1 MTLDADIFR
10 SAGATGCTA
19 LPEEERWKSDEEWC
33 GHPQDRKA
41 LFGIGIPAYRA
52 SFPTQFL
59 ARRESTPSPW
69 SCRSSG
75 RPWWFLLR
83 EQQQQGWYDTTT
95 PPLTCAAQKQGAPQ
109 SYMAYLD
116 DVLHFGV
123 FRRAR
128 RRTHTHTHTS
138 RCHKKGESRR
148 DADADTVAEPRAVD
162 RAAECTRLPPK
173 KWGAWL
179 ELRESFSRKCPK
191 ICSQAQPCWFGPS
204 CIFPSARWG
213 GIGRT
218 CPCLQLLQ
226 ARPPRPESRPFCIP
240 VRWSRSVLRLVANLR
255 IGVVF
260 ARAREMVAAGSK
272 NFDAPS
278 QQFCGRAKR
287 FEEPPLMDELPAS
300 QQQQQQQQHR
310 PELPSSLAAFGGLLS
325 ILGAACPPCFS
336 HSHTPPRTNHLLTY
350 TSGAAIVKTRPRA
363 CGHSNASPYI
373 PASPQQLF
381 PVCRFGGGDDH
392 VGLLRPGTRLVACW
406 RVGRLPGFRRVV
418 PRCRKKKKNEENSK
432 RLRSQDD
439 ANNAGTPTFPGLVT
453 VRIFLFFEFIP
464 LSFEILFLGKCIPRA
479 TLS

>member
-1 MTLDADIFR
+1 MVV
-10 SAGATGCTA
+10 
-19 LPEEERWKSDEEWC
+19 
-33 GHPQDRKA
+33 
-41 LFGIGIPAYRA
+41 
-52 SFPTQFL
+52 
-59 ARRESTPSPW
+59 PSP
-69 SCRSSG
+69 RTTAAG
-75 RPWWFLLR
+75 LVRHYYTHFHAAENKGLR
-83 EQQQQGWYDTTT
+83 IPTWHTWMTFCILGSFDA
-95 PPLTCAAQKQGAPQ
+95 LVVG
-109 SYMAYLD
+109 
-116 DVLHFGV
+116 
-123 FRRAR
+123 
-128 RRTHTHTHTS
+128 HTHTHPV
-138 RCHKKGESRR
+138 CHKKGESKR

-162 RAAECTRLPPK
+162 RAAECTSLPPK

-226 ARPPRPESRPFCIP
+226 ARPPRPESRPLCIP

-350 TSGAAIVKTRPRA
+350 TSGAAIVKTRPPRVRTFERQPIHTRLSTTA
-363 CGHSNASPYI
+363 VSCLPSWGWQRSRRPVTPRNAS
-373 PASPQQLF
+373 AGVLA
-381 PVCRFGGGDDH
+381 GWA
-392 VGLLRPGTRLVACW
+392 VAWFSTC
-406 RVGRLPGFRRVV
+406 G
-418 PRCRKKKKNEENSK
+418 S
-432 RLRSQDD
+432 
-439 ANNAGTPTFPGLVT
+439 
-453 VRIFLFFEFIP
+453 
-464 LSFEILFLGKCIPRA
+464 
-479 TLS
+479 